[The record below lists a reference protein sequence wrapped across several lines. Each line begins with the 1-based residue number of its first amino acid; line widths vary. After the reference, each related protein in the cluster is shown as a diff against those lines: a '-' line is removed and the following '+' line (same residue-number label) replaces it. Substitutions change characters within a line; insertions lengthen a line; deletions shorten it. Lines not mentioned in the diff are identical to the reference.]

1 MPPAED
7 SDDEENPFVGPYR
20 VFPGRLSVCRTFG
33 DCEAKLAHLGG
44 VRGVVTC
51 DPEVTHEQ
59 DGVNYLD
66 YVLIGSDGIFDKL
79 KNDQINQIVWDVT
92 TKARQQAHTQGQPAS
107 IHSIAG

>member
-1 MPPAED
+1 MKNGYPTTGTQQVKQDTIPQEDD

-44 VRGVVTC
+44 VQGVVTC
-51 DPEVTHEQ
+51 EPETALEEG
-59 DGVNYLD
+59 GVNYLD

-92 TKARQQAHTQGQPAS
+92 TR
-107 IHSIAG
+107 